1 MSKRVLLSPF
11 IQKLKNY
18 LLSTLGKTLQTASDR
33 EVYLALVWA
42 LREELML
49 YWIATSRA
57 ASNDNV
63 RHLYYIS
70 MEYLPGKLFG
80 STIIGMDNL
89 SFLIQV
95 SNKIQRKLPRL
106 LTAERE
112 MAIGNG
118 GLGRL
123 ASCLLES
130 LATNEYP
137 AVSYGLRY
145 QYGIFKQALWY
156 GVQVEGPEHWLK
168 QSNPWEFRRNDR
180 PASIFFQ
187 EAPLVR

>member
-1 MSKRVLLSPF
+1 MSRRVLLSPF

-18 LLSTLGKTLQTASDR
+18 LLSTLGQTLETASDR
-33 EVYLALVWA
+33 QVYLALVWT

-49 YWIATSRA
+49 HWIATSRA
-57 ASNDNV
+57 TSSDNV
-63 RHLYYIS
+63 RHLYYLS

-80 STIIGMDNL
+80 PTIMGMDNL

-95 SNKIQRKLPRL
+95 ANKIQRKLPKLL
-106 LTAERE
+106 LTERE

-130 LATNEYP
+130 LATNGYP
-137 AVSYGLRY
+137 AVGYGLRY
-145 QYGIFKQALWY
+145 QYGIFKQALWLSLI
-156 GVQVEGPEHWLK
+156 H
-168 QSNPWEFRRNDR
+168 
-180 PASIFFQ
+180 I
-187 EAPLVR
+187 